1 MFPLLG
7 TGEVIA
13 LLLVGAFTAPMFVLP
28 THRGGPLLFPFEFEV
43 NDDRWPAV
51 LIAADHAGFVPWLLR
66 LINKAPTTGLQ
77 VGATMLAYDIGGVF
91 RPRTD
96 TIPLTDVMGVPVK
109 PWHPTYHIAAMC
121 AVGFPML
128 GYAVVGRLSLA
139 GFGVGFAIVALCG
152 VLASVQSTDNLVIE
166 VRGRKKP
173 LVFAFSTLPHGKKR
187 PVVTHLELCRV
198 SDRIMHLATAARARV
213 RQ

>member
-77 VGATMLAYDIGGVF
+77 VGATMLAY
-91 RPRTD
+91 
-96 TIPLTDVMGVPVK
+96 
-109 PWHPTYHIAAMC
+109 HIAAMC

-152 VLASVQSTDNLVIE
+152 VLASVQNTDNLVIE

-198 SDRIMHLATAARARV
+198 ADRIMQLATAARARV